1 MKIKIGKQN
10 VTIKGVQP
18 NENGCIFE
26 FDKQVEL
33 NGLESNRVF
42 AEWGV
47 IVGSLFGVT
56 PRTTKKGRK
65 NGKK

>member
-1 MKIKIGKQN
+1 MKIKIGKRS

-33 NGLESNRVF
+33 NGLVSDKVF
-42 AEWGV
+42 AGWDV
-47 IVGSLFGVT
+47 IVSNLFGVT
-56 PRTTKKGRK
+56 AKPKKEKK